1 MKFIIQGMSICVWCE
16 KHTFVER
23 LGMLASGK
31 QMPLNPVSHDEPFA
45 QNVLRKH
52 GIGIATGLSN
62 VCHTNGKSTS

>member
-1 MKFIIQGMSICVWCE
+1 MKFIIQGMSIYVWCE

-52 GIGIATGLSN
+52 PQY
-62 VCHTNGKSTS
+62 H